1 MWFLQVKTP
10 RHRRIKWTT
19 IASGYWGRSGN
30 PNNPVQG
37 RALTHRSILLRR
49 GADPESQGLTL
60 VLEVPEATRG
70 SAAEETSCLCRDEWF
85 LWHRKGSE
93 WSGDTGVSE
102 VIRNTTGTKVPPMT
116 VAVGTDG
123 GAQFPQYLG
132 CEIHSTWHPEN
143 EVAQSRFFFPPILLP
158 QIKKMK
164 RLYSEANYSPLREW
178 QLFFF
183 FFF

>member
-19 IASGYWGRSGN
+19 IASGYWGRNGN

-102 VIRNTTGTKVPPMT
+102 VIRNPTGTKAPTHDRGSGHGWWCSIPT
-116 VAVGTDG
+116 VFRLWNPLNLASREWSGSKQVL
-123 GAQFPQYLG
+123 F
-132 CEIHSTWHPEN
+132 STNSATPNQEN
-143 EVAQSRFFFPPILLP
+143 EKIIFWS
-158 QIKKMK
+158 
-164 RLYSEANYSPLREW
+164 
-178 QLFFF
+178 QL
-183 FFF
+183 